1 MQQSI
6 FDKKIIIVDDE
17 VELLMLMETVLKKEG
32 FSNIYKTTSGSNAVK
47 MCKQINPDIILLDV
61 MLPDMEG
68 FDVCKEV
75 RNFTNVPIIFLTAKS
90 ENFDKFLAFKL
101 GADDYVTKP
110 FSPKEVAL
118 RVMANLRRNSYVQKK
133 EIIGDEIISC
143 GNISVDIKKGNVVKN
158 GKELIMTAKEFNLL
172 LYFAEN
178 PNCILSK
185 NLILLKVWGSDFAGY
200 ENSVM
205 VYIRKLREKLE
216 DEPSNPKLIKTV
228 KGMGYKFCPN
238 NR

>member
-1 MQQSI
+1 MQQSV

-17 VELLMLMETVLKKEG
+17 VELLVLMEAVLKKEG
-32 FSNIYKTTSGSNAVK
+32 FSNIYKTTNGLNAVK
-47 MCKQINPDIILLDV
+47 MCREVSPDIILLDV

-90 ENFDKFLAFKL
+90 EDFDKFLAFKL

-110 FSPKEVAL
+110 FSPKEVVL
-118 RVMANLRRNSYVQKK
+118 RVVANLKRNSYVQEK
-133 EIIGDEIISC
+133 ESARSKIISG
-143 GNISVDIKKGNVVKN
+143 GNISIDVKKGIVFK
-158 GKELIMTAKEFNLL
+158 GEEELILTAKEFNLL

-185 NLILLKVWGSDFAGY
+185 NLILLKVWGSDFLGY

-216 DEPSNPKLIKTV
+216 EDPSKPKLIKTI
-228 KGMGYKFCPN
+228 KGMGYKFCPSN
-238 NR
+238 E